1 MKPMLCIS
9 LILNLI
15 LIACEIWTFSKL
27 RKKTDIFKYYTY
39 LQNFL
44 ALIVSVAFSVYLVMA
59 VFGNGAVPE
68 FIKGLRYT
76 VTCGLSATTFIYVV
90 FLSRNKQNIIT
101 EQDLQPGL
109 PPKTANFLLHYFC
122 PAISLLSFLVFER
135 QIPLEESLWTGLT
148 AIPSC
153 LYWVIYLILSA
164 AKLWKEPYDFTSTNG
179 KKNTFLEVLTMTALP
194 ISFIVISVLLWEIK

>member
-1 MKPMLCIS
+1 MLITA
-9 LILNLI
+9 LLLNL
-15 LIACEIWTFSKL
+15 LLMVCEIGTFCKL

-44 ALIVSVAFSVYLVMA
+44 ALIVSAAFSVYLVMA

-76 VTCGLSATTFIYVV
+76 ATCSLTATTFIYVV

-101 EQDLQPGL
+101 ERDFQPGL

-135 QIPLEESLWTGLT
+135 QLPLEAPLWTGLT

-164 AKLWKEPYDFTSTNG
+164 AKLWKEPYDFTPASG
-179 KKNTFLEVLTMTALP
+179 KKNTFLEVLTMAALP
-194 ISFIVISVLLWEIK
+194 ISFIAISVLLWEIK